1 MGRLND
7 VRKIVGARLCQVQ
20 PVQSAMG
27 GRWSYPWADMQP
39 GDVIEVADPSPRAR
53 SALTAAAAQWTK
65 RHPGTMFA
73 TGQVWDTDAAPM
85 VQTGWWCA
93 RVDGVQ
99 IEPPDQTLRQREA
112 AEEYAAR
119 QAERRAR
126 HIRSGD
132 GKRIR
137 RQRIE
142 PVQPLVTATEWSQ
155 PVAAA
160 GEYAGW
166 DKQREPGEVF

>member
-7 VRKIVGARLCQVQ
+7 VSKIVGARLCQVQ

-27 GRWSYPWADMQP
+27 GRWSYPWEHMQP
-39 GDVIEVADPSPRAR
+39 GDVIEITDPSPRAR
-53 SALTAAAAQWTK
+53 SAMAAAAAQWTR
-65 RHPGTMFA
+65 RHGALFA
-73 TGQVWDTDAAPM
+73 TGQAWDTDAVPM

-93 RVDGVQ
+93 RVDGVE
-99 IEPPDQTLRQREA
+99 IEPPDPTLRQQEA
-112 AEEYAAR
+112 AAEYAAR

-132 GKRIR
+132 GKRVR

-142 PVQPLVTATEWSQ
+142 PVQPLVTATEWAQ
-155 PVAAA
+155 PVAAP
-160 GEYAGW
+160 EVYADW
-166 DKQREPGEVF
+166 DRPREPEEVF

>member
-39 GDVIEVADPSPRAR
+39 GDVIEVTDPSPRAR

-73 TGQVWDTDAAPM
+73 TGQVWDTDAVPM

-93 RVDGVQ
+93 RVDGVE
-99 IEPPDQTLRQREA
+99 IEPPDPTFKQREA
-112 AEEYAAR
+112 AAEYAAR

-126 HIRSGD
+126 HVSEGR

-166 DKQREPGEVF
+166 DKPREPGEVF

>member
-7 VRKIVGARLCQVQ
+7 VSKIVGARLCPVQ

-39 GDVIEVADPSPRAR
+39 GDVIEVTDPSPRAR

-73 TGQVWDTDAAPM
+73 TGQVWDTDAVPM

-93 RVDGVQ
+93 RVDGVE
-99 IEPPDQTLRQREA
+99 IEPPDPTWRQQEA
-112 AEEYAAR
+112 AAEYAAR

-126 HIRSGD
+126 HVSEGR

-142 PVQPLVTATEWSQ
+142 PVQPLATATEWSQ

-160 GEYAGW
+160 GEYAYW
-166 DKQREPGEVF
+166 DKPREPGDVF